1 MLMKQ
6 KEFFIFGTKWKII
19 FENTPKELEDG
30 TFLYGQA
37 RPREKEIH
45 IYNEGG
51 AREKKLTLLH
61 ELIHAILMEGSYFDA
76 NNDEPLV
83 EWIAKC
89 LLSLKEQ
96 KII

>member
-1 MLMKQ
+1 MKI
-6 KEFFIFGTKWKII
+6 KEFNIFGTKWNII
-19 FENTPKELEDG
+19 YESTPKKLEDG

-37 RPREKEIH
+37 MPREKEIH

-51 AREKKLTLLH
+51 TREKKLTLLH
-61 ELIHAILMEGSYFDA
+61 ELIHAILMEGSYFNTND
-76 NNDEPLV
+76 DEPLV